1 MVVVESHRAVALVVL
16 DADAVWAI
24 DWQLQVVGAQSMTM
38 SVSVGEQTS
47 LQHLVRARLDSRHQ
61 VSWRESSLLDL
72 SEIVVG
78 IAIQGEFADR
88 DEWEVLLGPDLG
100 NVERVVLV
108 LLGLLE
114 SHDLQEQVP
123 RREIA
128 LGDGVEQV
136 ANRVVRI
143 GAGEVVSGRNRQ
155 VLDALGGLE
164 MKLAVMRNALIID
177 QLESVRA
184 IAVQRDK
191 KVFDLFLEIKLF
203 RSLCKK

>member
-24 DWQLQVVGAQSMTM
+24 DRQLQVVGAQSVTM
-38 SVSVGEQTS
+38 SVGVGEQAS
-47 LQHLVRARLDSRHQ
+47 LQHLVGARLDSRHQ
-61 VSWRESSLLDL
+61 VSWRKSSLLDL

-78 IAIQGEFADR
+78 IAVQGEFADR
-88 DEWEVLLGPDLG
+88 DEWEVLLRPDLG
-100 NVERVVLV
+100 HIERVVLV
-108 LLGLLE
+108 LLGLLK

-136 ANRVVRI
+136 ANRVVRV

-155 VLDALGGLE
+155 VLDALSGLE
-164 MKLAVMRNALIID
+164 VELAVMRNALIVD

-184 IAVQRDK
+184 IAVQGDK
-191 KVFDLFLEIKLF
+191 KILELFLELNF
-203 RSLCKK
+203 